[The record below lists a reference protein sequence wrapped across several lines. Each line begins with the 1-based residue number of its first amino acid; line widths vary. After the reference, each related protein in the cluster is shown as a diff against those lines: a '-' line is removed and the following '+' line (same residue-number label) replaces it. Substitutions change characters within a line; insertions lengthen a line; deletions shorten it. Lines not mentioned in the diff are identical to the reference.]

1 MDNTKTFEVKRMS
14 NGRGI
19 SNLLLIL
26 DEAIPDVYIGTA
38 LLVPMPAGFKDPIA
52 ATVVVDEN
60 GVPSKTNL
68 DTCIVTEYKY

>member
-1 MDNTKTFEVKRMS
+1 MDRTKTFEVKRMS

-19 SNLLLIL
+19 SNLLLIF

-38 LLVPMPAGFKDPIA
+38 LLVPVASGFKDPIA
-52 ATVVVDEN
+52 VTVVVDEK
-60 GVPSKTNL
+60 GMPMRTNL

>member
-1 MDNTKTFEVKRMS
+1 MDKEKTFEIKRMS

-19 SNLLLIL
+19 SNLLLIF

-38 LLVPMPAGFKDPIA
+38 LLVPMPSGFKDPIA
-52 ATVVVDEN
+52 ATVIVDEK
-60 GVPSKTNL
+60 GVPMRTNL